1 MIPELLSD
9 IRYRLRALF
18 RRADV
23 ERELEEELRFHIE
36 READKQLCEGHSP
49 EEAMRRARI
58 AFGGVDVVKEASRE
72 GRGLSWLE
80 TMRQDLRYG
89 LRSLGRSPAFSTG
102 VILTL
107 ALGIGANAVMFG
119 IVDRLLFRA
128 PPLLRAPDE
137 VNRVYLTWNDRERTP
152 VEMTFE
158 YTRYVDLAKFTRSF
172 SEFAG
177 FSNRPLPVG
186 VGPDA
191 REMEVATVSASLFDF
206 FDAQPVIGRFF
217 VAEEDTVPVGATVA
231 VLGYGFWQA
240 RYGGRHDVLG
250 QQLQVGTVSY
260 TIIGV
265 APKDFI
271 GIAEGAVPVVY
282 IPITTYAG
290 TYMNGKRIPN
300 YYTGYNWGWME
311 TLARRKPGVTAAQ
324 ASADLSQAY
333 ERSWDIEASLSS
345 SHTPVSVAHPRAI
358 AGPVQLERGPRQTH
372 LGRVARW
379 VWGVSVI
386 VLLIACANVANLLLA
401 RAIRRRREVA
411 LRLALGVSRR
421 RLAGQ
426 LLTESLLLAGIGGGA
441 GLLLAH
447 GGGALLQSLFLPA
460 YASHASLVDGRT
472 LVLASFATLLSGLA
486 TGLAPVAQARRADL
500 AEDLKAGARDSGIRR
515 SRTRTGLLLLQAT
528 LSVVLL
534 VGAGLFVRSL
544 ENVHG
549 IRLGY
554 DVDPVLYIYP
564 ETRGAKL
571 DDEGH
576 VALRQRLVEATRAIP
591 GVESASL
598 AMTLPLWDTWTA
610 DLFVA
615 GIDSVSKLGE
625 FTLQT
630 GSPEFFATVG
640 TRILRGRGFT
650 AEDRKDAPR
659 VMVVSDAMGAILWPG
674 KDPIGQCVRVDA
686 DTMPC
691 STVVGIS
698 ESIRQSS
705 LTGEAGFNYY
715 MPAAQFHPEN
725 GVVFARVRGQA
736 DDMKES
742 VRRQLQ
748 QVMPGDGYVTVN
760 SMTDIVGPQVRSWK
774 LGATM
779 FLVFGGLALFLAA
792 IGLYSVIAYDVAQ
805 RSRELG
811 IRIALGAGIND
822 VVRLVTRDGVRFA
835 VAGIVFGGVIA
846 FAAGRWIGPLLYAVS
861 PNDPLV
867 YGVVAGVLLAVAAGA
882 SALPALRATRV
893 DPSVTLR
900 TE

>member
-1 MIPELLSD
+1 MIQELVSD

-23 ERELEEELRFHIE
+23 ERELEQELCFHIE
-36 READKQLCEGHSP
+36 REAAKHIREGHSP

-58 AFGGVDVVKEASRE
+58 SFGGVDVVKEASRE
-72 GRGLSWLE
+72 GRGLRWLE

-89 LRSLGRSPAFSTG
+89 LRSLRRSPAFSVG

-119 IVDRLLFRA
+119 IVDRLLFRS
-128 PPLLRAPDE
+128 PPLLREPDQ
-137 VNRVYLTWNDRERTP
+137 VNRVYLTWNDRGRTP
-152 VEMTFE
+152 VEMTFQ
-158 YTRYVDLAKFTRSF
+158 YTRYLDLAKFATSF
-172 SEFAG
+172 SKFAG

-206 FDAQPVIGRFF
+206 FDVQPVIGRFF
-217 VAEEDTVPVGATVA
+217 VAEEDTVPVGATVT
-231 VLGYGFWQA
+231 VLGYGFWQTQ
-240 RYGGRHDVLG
+240 YGGRNEVLG
-250 QQLQVGTVSY
+250 QRLQVGTVSY

-265 APKDFI
+265 APRDFI
-271 GIAEGAVPVVY
+271 GIAENAVPALY

-290 TYMNGKRIPN
+290 TFMNGKRIPN

-324 ASADLSQAY
+324 ASGDLSQAY

-358 AGPVQLERGPRQTH
+358 AGPVQFERGPRQTH

-379 VWGVSVI
+379 VWGVSAI
-386 VLLIACANVANLLLA
+386 VLLIAGANVANLLLA
-401 RAIRRRREVA
+401 RSIRRRREIA

-421 RLAGQ
+421 RLVGQ

-447 GGGALLQSLFLPA
+447 WGGALIRSLFLPA
-460 YASHASLVDGRT
+460 YASHVSLVDGRT
-472 LVLASFATLLSGLA
+472 LVIASLATLLAGLM

-500 AEDLKAGARDSGIRR
+500 AEDLKAGARDSGSRR
-515 SRTRTGLLLLQAT
+515 SSTRTGLLLLQAT

-544 ENVHG
+544 QQVHS

-554 DVDPVLYIYP
+554 DVAPVLYIYP

-571 DDEGH
+571 DAAAHRE
-576 VALRQRLVEATRAIP
+576 LRQRLVEATRSIP
-591 GVESASL
+591 GVASASL
-598 AMTLPLWDTWTA
+598 GLTVPFWDTWSM
-610 DLFVA
+610 DLFVP
-615 GIDSVSKLGE
+615 GIDSVSKLGD
-625 FTLQT
+625 FTVQAA
-630 GSPEFFATVG
+630 SPEYFATVG
-640 TRILRGRGFT
+640 TRIVRGRGFT

-659 VMVVSDAMGAILWPG
+659 VMIVSEAMGATLWPG
-674 KDPIGQCVRVDA
+674 KDPIGQCIRVDA

-691 STVVGIS
+691 TTVVGIA
-698 ESIRQSS
+698 ESIRQNS
-705 LTGEAGFNYY
+705 LTKDAGYNYY
-715 MPAAQFHPEN
+715 LPAGQFHPEN
-725 GVVFARVRGQA
+725 GVVFARVRGHA

-748 QVMPGDGYVTVN
+748 PVMPGDGYVTVN
-760 SMTDIVGPQVRSWK
+760 SMRDIVGPQVRSWE

-779 FLVFGGLALFLAA
+779 FLAFGGLALMLAA
-792 IGLYSVIAYDVAQ
+792 IGLYSVIAYNVAQ
-805 RSRELG
+805 RTRELG
-811 IRIALGAGIND
+811 IRIALGARVDD
-822 VVRLVTRDGVRFA
+822 VVRLVTRDGMRFA
-835 VAGIVFGGVIA
+835 LVGVLSGGGIA

-867 YGVVAGVLLAVAAGA
+867 FGVVAGVLLVVAAGA
-882 SALPALRATRV
+882 SVLPALRATRV

-900 TE
+900 AE